1 MYFNDNNL
9 EKIYIRMQYLIDS
22 LIMFLSIFNVNYF
35 VIINKGFIVLLTFLV
50 LMYLVIK
57 SSSKLIQFYL

>member
-1 MYFNDNNL
+1 
-9 EKIYIRMQYLIDS
+9 
-22 LIMFLSIFNVNYF
+22 MFLSIFNVNYF